1 MMNSK
6 LSKLLI
12 AVYFVVSVLDIVA
25 VAMHYPVMQAVFKPM
40 IMLSLMAAYYFS
52 VSKINTW
59 YLLALAFSFLGDVLL
74 MDKNNLF
81 LPGIAAFLCTQL
93 IYIFII
99 QKRLKKGNMKDLLI
113 AIVPFMIFYG
123 LLIAILQKNLGDFK
137 IPVMVYGMA
146 ISIFGMSAL
155 LLHLQYRNFSSRIL
169 LLGAILFI
177 VSDSMIALQKFHS
190 ARQIYPV
197 AIMSTYVLA
206 QFLIFRYIITPQK
219 EKEII

>member
-6 LSKLLI
+6 LSKVLVVVFLI
-12 AVYFVVSVLDIVA
+12 VSILDVVA

-52 VSKINTW
+52 VSKINFL
-59 YLLALAFSFLGDVLL
+59 YVLAMAFSFLGDVLL

-93 IYIFII
+93 IYIYII
-99 QKRLKKGNMKDLLI
+99 QKRLKKGSLKDLLL
-113 AIVPFMIFYG
+113 AIVPF
-123 LLIAILQKNLGDFK
+123 LLFFSVLLSILLKNLGEFT

-146 ISIFGMSAL
+146 ISIFGMAAL
-155 LLHLQYRNFSSRIL
+155 LLYLQYRNFSTRLL
-169 LLGAILFI
+169 LLGSILFI

-190 ARQIYPV
+190 PGHFYPV
-197 AIMSTYVLA
+197 AIMATYVIA
-206 QFLIFRYIITPQK
+206 QFLIFRYMIAPQEEAKII
-219 EKEII
+219 